1 MSRLARTAR
10 RVALSGLC
18 ACVVLL
24 AVTSVSAADLGQ
36 YRDFR
41 LGNSAAAVVKAAGS
55 SGRDVK
61 TLHARPALLQ
71 EMNWRAPYSAARAP
85 AAVDPVG
92 SMIFS
97 FVDDQLYRI
106 VVLYAPSRIEGLTT
120 ADMIAALSPA
130 YGPPASRSA
139 RPRGGGDDAL
149 NATIP
154 VAQWRSGDSVVTLQH
169 YQYSGGYELVIAS
182 PSLERLA
189 SKAEASA
196 LVLDAREAPAR
207 EAATLKRQAE
217 AAQVEAEK
225 TRLKNK
231 EAFRP

>member
-1 MSRLARTAR
+1 MSRLARPAR
-10 RVALSGLC
+10 RVAPSGLC

-41 LGNSAAAVVKAAGS
+41 LGSSTAEVVKAAGS

-97 FVDDQLYRI
+97 FVDDQLYKI

-139 RPRGGGDDAL
+139 RPRGGDDAL
-149 NATIP
+149 NATVP
-154 VAQWRSGDSVVTLQH
+154 VAQWRNGYSVVTLQY

-207 EAATLKRQAE
+207 EAALLKRQAE
-217 AAQVEAEK
+217 AAQVEAER